1 MSEERPIEDIEL
13 LLPWLHT
20 GNLSPKERER
30 MATIADADPELQRQL
45 ALIAEEAEA
54 VALLNEAIPAPSRQ
68 TREALFAR
76 IEEEARQKD
85 RSFVSAMRDWLSE
98 RLTLPSRQALAWS
111 VGTLALVMVAQAG
124 IITTLV
130 FEQRSEH
137 AYKTASHEAAPGEK
151 LLIGFAPDAEM
162 RQIETFLNDREASIV
177 DGPHNGGIYSVRF
190 GEKPLS
196 DGEREK
202 FIAEVKSVAIVRF
215 VAPSR

>member
-20 GNLSPKERER
+20 GKLSPKEREQA
-30 MATIADADPELQRQL
+30 ATIVDADPELKRQL
-45 ALIAEEAEA
+45 AHIAEEAEA

-68 TREALFAR
+68 PREALFAR

-85 RSFVSAMRDWLSE
+85 RRFASAMRDWLSE

-137 AYKTASHEAAPGEK
+137 AYKLRLTKPRPEK
-151 LLIGFAPDAEM
+151 
-162 RQIETFLNDREASIV
+162 S
-177 DGPHNGGIYSVRF
+177 S
-190 GEKPLS
+190 
-196 DGEREK
+196 
-202 FIAEVKSVAIVRF
+202 
-215 VAPSR
+215 